1 MAFTTRGLPATTLP
15 ELKWLWP
22 PTKSVTA
29 AGFTH
34 QQFAR
39 GEIPRLQ
46 ADFEEPVYATGG
58 HIGQIQR
65 CGTGAAEVCALGEQ
79 LADDVD
85 VRRCVLLDLER
96 KPVAD
101 GAIQIF
107 GVGAAQAVT
116 VELCAPPRVAVNS
129 SLRIGS

>member
-1 MAFTTRGLPATTLP
+1 MVVATD
-15 ELKWLWP
+15 E
-22 PTKSVTA
+22 VGHRA

-96 KPVAD
+96 EAGRQD